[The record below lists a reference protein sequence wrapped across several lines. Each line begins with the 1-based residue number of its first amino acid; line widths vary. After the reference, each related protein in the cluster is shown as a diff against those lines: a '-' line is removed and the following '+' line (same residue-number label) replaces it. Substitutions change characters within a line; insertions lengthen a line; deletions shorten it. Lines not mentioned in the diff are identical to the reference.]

1 MLYIK
6 GKRLVIT
13 ESAWR
18 EMDYLGMST
27 QRLITAIEKG
37 KRKLESRKTRKWL
50 VQDRFTGKFVLVRYA
65 ELADEIVV
73 INIGQTTRRV
83 L

>member
-1 MLYIK
+1 MFYTK

-13 ESAWR
+13 KSAR
-18 EMDYLGMST
+18 HEMDYLGMSV
-27 QRLITAIEKG
+27 QRLVAAIEEG
-37 KRKLESRKTRKWL
+37 KRKLESRRAGKWL
-50 VQDRFTGKFVLVRYA
+50 VQDKFAGKFVLIRYA

-83 L
+83 V

>member
-1 MLYIK
+1 MLYTK

-18 EMDYLGMST
+18 EMDHLGMST
-27 QRLITAIEKG
+27 QKLITAMEEG
-37 KRKLESRKTRKWL
+37 KRKLESRKARKWL
-50 VQDRFTGKFVLVRYA
+50 AQDKFAGKFVLIRYA
-65 ELADEIVV
+65 ELADEVVV

>member
-1 MLYIK
+1 MLYTK

-13 ESAWR
+13 KSAR
-18 EMDYLGMST
+18 HEMDYLRMTS
-27 QRLITAIEKG
+27 QRLITAIEEG
-37 KRKLESRKTRKWL
+37 ERKLESRRTGKWL
-50 VQDRFTGKFVLVRYA
+50 VQHRFAGKFVLIRYA
-65 ELADEIVV
+65 ELEDKIVV

>member
-18 EMDYLGMST
+18 EMDHLGMST
-27 QRLITAIEKG
+27 QRLITAIEEG
-37 KRKLESRKTRKWL
+37 KRKLESRKTGKWL

>member
-18 EMDYLGMST
+18 EMDHLGMST
-27 QRLITAIEKG
+27 QRLITAIEEG
-37 KRKLESRKTRKWL
+37 KRKLESRKTGKGL